1 METASWGKACGA
13 GAGTYNPLACPPMGP
28 TGRKRVMSWLHL
40 PRKGVKAQP
49 AAEKKDLPEG
59 LWTKCPTCSDI
70 IYRIELEKN
79 LFVCGRCEYHF
90 SISARQTVDMLVD
103 PDSFEELWR
112 GVTSL
117 DPLEFRDA
125 KEKYSLKLK
134 KTMLRTNLSEA
145 VLTGRAKL
153 HDRDIILGVFD
164 FAFLGGSMGS
174 AVGEKIARAGLESL
188 AKRIPLVIVSRS
200 GGARMHESI
209 LSLMQ
214 MAKTAAVL
222 AKLHEAGVPF
232 ISILSNPTTGGVSAS
247 FAMLGDLIL
256 AEPKAQIG
264 FAGPRVIRET
274 INQELPENFQTAEF
288 VQECG
293 FVDLIVGRGRLRD
306 TLDRVLGFLC
316 PAVGEVARPEEAPPA
331 TPKPNPAPEIGAEAA
346 PGLAPAVPTGIS
358 RESGRHG
365 TS

>member
-1 METASWGKACGA
+1 
-13 GAGTYNPLACPPMGP
+13 
-28 TGRKRVMSWLHL
+28 MSWLHL

-49 AAEKKDLPEG
+49 TVEKRELPEG

-79 LFVCGRCEYHF
+79 LWVCGRCEYHF
-90 SISARQTVDMLVD
+90 SISARQSVDILVD

-145 VLTGRAKL
+145 VLTGRARL
-153 HDRDIILGVFD
+153 HDREILLGVFD

-174 AVGEKIARAGLESL
+174 AVGEKIARAGLEAL
-188 AKRIPLVIVSRS
+188 ARRAPLVILSRS
-200 GGARMHESI
+200 GGARMHESV

-214 MAKTAAVL
+214 MAKTSAVL
-222 AKLHEAGVPF
+222 AKLHEAGIPF

-247 FAMLGDLIL
+247 FAMLGDVIL

-274 INQELPENFQTAEF
+274 INQELPEGFQTAEF

-293 FVDLIVGRGRLRD
+293 FVDLIVGRAQMRD

-316 PAVGEVARPEEAPPA
+316 PAAGEVERPEETPA
-331 TPKPNPAPEIGAEAA
+331 AAPNPTTSAEVGAETTPA
-346 PGLAPAVPTGIS
+346 LAPAVRTGIS
-358 RESGRHG
+358 REMGRHG
-365 TS
+365 PA

>member
-1 METASWGKACGA
+1 
-13 GAGTYNPLACPPMGP
+13 
-28 TGRKRVMSWLHL
+28 
-40 PRKGVKAQP
+40 
-49 AAEKKDLPEG
+49 
-59 LWTKCPTCSDI
+59 
-70 IYRIELEKN
+70 
-79 LFVCGRCEYHF
+79 
-90 SISARQTVDMLVD
+90 
-103 PDSFEELWR
+103 
-112 GVTSL
+112 
-117 DPLEFRDA
+117 
-125 KEKYSLKLK
+125 
-134 KTMLRTNLSEA
+134 MLRTNLSEA
-145 VLTGRAKL
+145 VLTGRARL
-153 HDRDIILGVFD
+153 HDREIMLGVFD

-188 AKRIPLVIVSRS
+188 AKRCPLVIVSRS

-214 MAKTAAVL
+214 MAKTSAVL

-247 FAMLGDLIL
+247 FAMLGDVII

-288 VQECG
+288 VQQCG
-293 FVDLIVGRGRLRD
+293 FVDLIVGRAQLRD
-306 TLDRVLGFLC
+306 MLDRVLGFLC
-316 PAVGEVARPEEAPPA
+316 PAVGEVARPEEAPQA
-331 TPKPNPAPEIGAEAA
+331 APKPSPAPEIGAEAA
-346 PGLAPAVPTGIS
+346 PALAPAVRTGIS